1 VHLPIQTQVLNENG
15 NNGITID
22 AKLTEFGAFIGSKEY
37 QLGQFADIDAD
48 SVTVHYAHSGGPT
61 CVEAAAVVLRS
72 PAFAGLKASKAV
84 DEFSSVPAK
93 VEVKGGKVNAVLKGT
108 ELNVWVPALCFKQ
121 PATNVK
127 AVIKLSA

>member
-1 VHLPIQTQVLNENG
+1 MLNENG
-15 NNGITID
+15 NNGILVD
-22 AKLTEFGAFIGSKEY
+22 PKLTEFGAFIGAKDY

-48 SVTVHYAHSGGPT
+48 SVTVHYAHSGGHT

-84 DEFSSVPAK
+84 DEFGDAAK
-93 VEVKGGKVNAVLKGT
+93 VDAKGRVSAVLKGS
-108 ELNVWVPALCFKQ
+108 ELNVWVPGLCFKQ
-121 PATNVK
+121 TATNVK